1 MEFGEY
7 IRSLREKRNLLLRE
21 MAANINMDVAYL
33 SKIERGNRMARR
45 EQVIAFA
52 KELKEDENEL
62 IKLWMSEQIVQM
74 IKNEKDSTEI
84 LKIAEEKISK
94 INRLNLLDID
104 IYFE

>member
-33 SKIERGNRMARR
+33 SKIERGNRLARR

-52 KELKEDENEL
+52 KEVKVDESKL

-94 INRLNLLDID
+94 IEKNESL
-104 IYFE
+104 

>member
-21 MAANINMDVAYL
+21 MAANVNMDVAYL

-52 KELKEDENEL
+52 KELKEDENKL

-94 INRLNLLDID
+94 IERNSK
-104 IYFE
+104 

>member
-33 SKIERGNRMARR
+33 SKIERGNRIARR

-52 KELKEDENEL
+52 KELKEDENKL

-94 INRLNLLDID
+94 I
-104 IYFE
+104 EKK

>member
-33 SKIERGNRMARR
+33 SKIERGNRLARR

-52 KELKEDENEL
+52 KELKVDESKL

-84 LKIAEEKISK
+84 LKIAEEKITPAW
-94 INRLNLLDID
+94 NPPPGL
-104 IYFE
+104 

>member
-21 MAANINMDVAYL
+21 MAANVNMDVAYL
-33 SKIERGNRMARR
+33 SKIERGNRIARR

-52 KELKEDENEL
+52 KELKEDENKL

-94 INRLNLLDID
+94 IGKGKEI
-104 IYFE
+104 E

>member
-21 MAANINMDVAYL
+21 MAANVNMDVAYL

-52 KELKEDENEL
+52 KELKEDENKL

-94 INRLNLLDID
+94 IVKKQ
-104 IYFE
+104 

>member
-52 KELKEDENEL
+52 KELKEDENKL

-94 INRLNLLDID
+94 IVKKQ
-104 IYFE
+104 

>member
-7 IRSLREKRNLLLRE
+7 IRLLREKRNLLLRE

-33 SKIERGNRMARR
+33 SKIERGNRLARR

-52 KELKEDENEL
+52 KELKVDESKL

-94 INRLNLLDID
+94 IEKNESL
-104 IYFE
+104 

>member
-33 SKIERGNRMARR
+33 SKIERGNRLARR

-52 KELKEDENEL
+52 KELKVDESKL

-94 INRLNLLDID
+94 IEKNESL
-104 IYFE
+104 

>member
-52 KELKEDENEL
+52 KELKEDENKL

-94 INRLNLLDID
+94 I
-104 IYFE
+104 EKKCK

>member
-1 MEFGEY
+1 MVFGEY

-21 MAANINMDVAYL
+21 MAANVNMDVAYL
-33 SKIERGNRMARR
+33 SKIERGNRLARR

-52 KELKEDENEL
+52 KELKEDENKL

-94 INRLNLLDID
+94 IEKNSK
-104 IYFE
+104 

>member
-52 KELKEDENEL
+52 KELKEDENKL

-94 INRLNLLDID
+94 IVKK
-104 IYFE
+104 E

>member
-33 SKIERGNRMARR
+33 SKIERGNRIARR

-52 KELKEDENEL
+52 KELKEDENKL

-94 INRLNLLDID
+94 I
-104 IYFE
+104 EKKCK

>member
-21 MAANINMDVAYL
+21 MAANVNMDVAYL

-52 KELKEDENEL
+52 KELKEDENKL

-74 IKNEKDSTEI
+74 IRNEKDSTEI

-94 INRLNLLDID
+94 IVKKQ
-104 IYFE
+104 

>member
-21 MAANINMDVAYL
+21 MAANVNMDVAYL
-33 SKIERGNRMARR
+33 SKIERGNRLARR

-52 KELKEDENEL
+52 KELKEDENKL

-94 INRLNLLDID
+94 IEKNSK
-104 IYFE
+104 

>member
-33 SKIERGNRMARR
+33 SKIERGNRIARR

-52 KELKEDENEL
+52 KELKEDENKL

-94 INRLNLLDID
+94 IEKNSK
-104 IYFE
+104 

>member
-52 KELKEDENEL
+52 KELKEDENKL

-74 IKNEKDSTEI
+74 IRNEKDSTEI

-94 INRLNLLDID
+94 I
-104 IYFE
+104 EKKCK